1 MLSEHGNRM
10 FLHLL
15 YRYVHQDGLFCLT
28 WLVAFLSGI
37 THKVTDGFLAIFEMD
52 KPGLSEFFLV

>member
-1 MLSEHGNRM
+1 M